1 VAYLEIGTHLASDA
15 ALSAVVADL
24 QSSDAV
30 QKVAS
35 VIRVE
40 GL

>member
-1 VAYLEIGTHLASDA
+1 LEIGTHLASDA
-15 ALSAVVADL
+15 ALAGVVKAL
-24 QSSDAV
+24 KSNDAV
-30 QKVAS
+30 QSVSS